1 MKVLHSLASI
11 IYFGVFFYVTVHGKP
26 TSVLLVPK
34 ITLDG
39 SEHQPFAYAKT
50 IALPKLMQKVTK
62 VAQAVSPTPEAA
74 MIPQMAGTL
83 LGDPGFASID
93 PKSPITIVLFDD
105 FEGNAPTFVMA
116 GKLKTD
122 SPIRKVMEEA
132 GMAMA
137 DKKGW
142 TIATQTPELLAQV
155 KDWSPLLAF
164 AAKAPDGDMEFGGR
178 LDPLRKEMPKIKNGM
193 RESLADSPFEEGTQA
208 SLGKVMDVAMDE
220 LATMDSMKFTVLLS
234 EKEIIG
240 RHTVEAT
247 ENSSLAKLLSSKV
260 GGRKASAAQYLK
272 EGGWMSMVMDM
283 HMEGFSAYYKHLSGK
298 LQGGFQG
305 EFKEILEMYD
315 KVVVEWSKAY
325 DGPIALRYDLSD
337 KAGGMNI
344 AQIGTTELSPEEFG
358 KMMTDYMASTQEMM
372 DRIELFEEMGV
383 KYKFKSGKGKPI
395 QGIPTQRFSMKM
407 QADPSVFPGG
417 LPFSEMAYHFAFLN
431 EHYAM
436 ASDRKELSQLL
447 RAIKNKKPVKN
458 NLAKAMPLQPGQM
471 GRWSFDIGQYAE
483 FAIAMSGVMD
493 EESMQKMVD
502 GIRELKLTPVRGS
515 MSMGS
520 GRFSADMKIPL
531 KTIKEGIGFMQR
543 AQAEATPQLP
553 LEL

>member
-1 MKVLHSLASI
+1 MKILSSKALVAIFFLSTLGLASA
-11 IYFGVFFYVTVHGKP
+11 KP
-26 TSVLLVPK
+26 ALVPK
-34 ITLDG
+34 ITLAG

-50 IALPKLMQKVTK
+50 IALPNLMQKVTK

-83 LGDPGFASID
+83 LGDPGFASVD

-105 FEGNAPTFVMA
+105 FEGNKPTFVLV
-116 GKLKTD
+116 GKLKKD
-122 SPIRKVMEEA
+122 SPIRKIMEEA
-132 GMAMA
+132 GMAMT
-137 DKKGW
+137 DNKGW
-142 TIATQTPELLAQV
+142 TLVTQTPELLTQV

-164 AAKAPDGDMEFGGR
+164 AAKAPEGDVEFGGR
-178 LDPLRKEMPKIKNGM
+178 FDPLRKEMPKIKDSMTEWLVG
-193 RESLADSPFEEGTQA
+193 SPFEENTQT
-208 SLGKVMDVAMDE
+208 SLETAMKTALDE
-220 LATMDSMKFTVLLS
+220 LAAMDSMKFTVLLS
-234 EKEIIG
+234 DKEIIG

-247 ENSSLAKLLSSKV
+247 ENSALAKLFSSKV

-272 EGGWMSMVMDM
+272 QGGWMSMVLDM
-283 HMEGFSAYYKHLSGK
+283 HMEGFIAYYKHLSGK
-298 LQGGFQG
+298 LKGGFKG
-305 EFKEILEMYD
+305 EFKEALEGYD
-315 KVVVEWSKAY
+315 KLVSEWSKAY

-372 DRIELFEEMGV
+372 DSIELFEEMGM

-395 QGIPTQRFSMKM
+395 QGTPTQRFSMKM

-417 LPFSEMAYHFAFLN
+417 LPFSEMTYHFAFLDG
-431 EHYAM
+431 HYAM
-436 ASDRKELSQLL
+436 ASDRKELGQLL

-458 NLAKAMPLQPGQM
+458 SLAKAMPLQPGQM
-471 GRWSFDIGQYAE
+471 GRWSFDVGKYAE
-483 FAIAMSGVMD
+483 FVIAMSGVMD
-493 EESMQKMVD
+493 EESMQEMVD
-502 GIRELKLTPVRGS
+502 GIRELKLAPLTGS

-520 GRFSADMKIPL
+520 GRFSADMKISL
-531 KTIKEGIGFMQR
+531 KTIKEGIGFMMK